1 MMNADAQR
9 PNVGRAASST
19 LAEREP
25 GFLSGLASLLPRLGY
40 TGVLPNVTFERQERP
55 LAGVPSLSQSRAS
68 SVGSDGSSGD
78 SEAFRRESTALLN
91 TVYAD
96 QPETST
102 SGRNSQDAAEDNT
115 AASAERHRLG
125 TGSNVDLQVDLQADL
140 QAAQVNASKP
150 SKAVATTFQRYH
162 QDKGYA

>member
-1 MMNADAQR
+1 MNVDAQR
-9 PNVGRAASST
+9 PNVGRAQSST

-40 TGVLPNVTFERQERP
+40 TGVLPNVSFERQERP
-55 LAGVPSLSQSRAS
+55 LAGALSLPQSRAS
-68 SVGSDGSSGD
+68 SVGSDGSSAD

-102 SGRNSQDAAEDNT
+102 SGRNSQEQPASAEENT
-115 AASAERHRLG
+115 AAAAERHRLG
-125 TGSNVDLQVDLQADL
+125 TGSNVDLQVAIHC
-140 QAAQVNASKP
+140 ASD
-150 SKAVATTFQRYH
+150 KAVRTEHRAADMVPMYHRHKRY
-162 QDKGYA
+162 A